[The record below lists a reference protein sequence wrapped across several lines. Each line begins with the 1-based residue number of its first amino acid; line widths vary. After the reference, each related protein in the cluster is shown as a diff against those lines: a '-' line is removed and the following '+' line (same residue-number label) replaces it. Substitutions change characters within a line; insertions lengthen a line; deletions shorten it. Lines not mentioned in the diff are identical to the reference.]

1 MYAVENL
8 NNDGIRIKFPDGN
21 FGNVPTGIFR
31 VWHRISDGERYS
43 IHPDDAKNLTVS
55 VPYVSA
61 TGESYSLTLTFGLE
75 STVNNSLP
83 AESLEN
89 IKLRAPQ
96 TFYTQNRMVSAQ
108 DYNVFPLSQSSN
120 ILKLK
125 ATNRTH
131 AGHSRYIDINDPTGT
146 FQSVETYTEDG
157 FLYKDDD
164 PLTKSITVSDN
175 NTPAEVVDNTIVT
188 YLKEQR
194 LNNVIYDTLR
204 EKWSNYIPTKFST
217 ETLNIRW
224 NPLPVATQSTTGYMT
239 ETFSSANTVVMVNN
253 TSSTQVFQENTF
265 IKYVR

>member
-1 MYAVENL
+1 
-8 NNDGIRIKFPDGN
+8 
-21 FGNVPTGIFR
+21 
-31 VWHRISDGERYS
+31 
-43 IHPDDAKNLTVS
+43 
-55 VPYVSA
+55 
-61 TGESYSLTLTFGLE
+61 
-75 STVNNSLP
+75 
-83 AESLEN
+83 
-89 IKLRAPQ
+89 
-96 TFYTQNRMVSAQ
+96 MVSAQ

-194 LNNVIYDTLR
+194 LNNVTLSYDIPVDKIKMLERFNIYVAGQNLVT
-204 EKWSNYIPTKFST
+204 WTNYSGYNPEVSSFLYNGLINGVDWNSAPNAKTF
-217 ETLNIRW
+217 LLGVNI
-224 NPLPVATQSTTGYMT
+224 N
-239 ETFSSANTVVMVNN
+239 F
-253 TSSTQVFQENTF
+253 
-265 IKYVR
+265 